1 MPIQTEVEI
10 GIREADKKDIEE
22 LINLIEKIFTEYDMD
37 FDVDE
42 ELPDF
47 LNYEKHYGDGG
58 INKLLVAEHSQNG
71 ILAGCTALK
80 IEDDLPRLS
89 RVYVR
94 KKDRGEGVGKRL
106 VGRAVEYAQSKNYS
120 WIHLWTDTRFERA
133 HRFYR
138 NMGYEYTGRVK
149 PLGDINDSYEY
160 HFRKYIGKN
169 SNSFS
174 T

>member
-1 MPIQTEVEI
+1 MAIQTETEEKV
-10 GIREADKKDIEE
+10 GIREAENDDIEE
-22 LINLIEKIFTEYDMD
+22 LIGLIEDIFTEYNMK

-47 LNYEKHYGDGG
+47 LNFEQHYKGQH
-58 INKLLVAEHSQNG
+58 KLFVAEHSENG

-80 IEDDLPRLS
+80 IEEDLPRLS

-94 KKDRGEGVGKRL
+94 KKDRGKGVGKKMVR
-106 VGRAVEYAQSKNYS
+106 RAVEYAQSLNYP
-120 WIHLWTDTRFERA
+120 WIHLWTDTRFKRA

-138 NMGYEYTGRVK
+138 DLGYEYTGQVK

-160 HFRKYIGKN
+160 HFRKYIG
-169 SNSFS
+169 
-174 T
+174 